1 MIEVPK
7 SYGALASITI
17 DTIRELNEKISPKK
31 RKPLSEA
38 VLDFGQLLCL
48 IAVAGGEELDDLAKE

>member
-7 SYGALASITI
+7 AYGALATVTI
-17 DTIRELNEKISPKK
+17 DTIRELNEKISPK

-48 IAVAGGEELDDLAKE
+48 IAVAGGEELDDLEKE